1 MRNRVLARALV
12 SASAAAAISML
23 AACDPAADPVSASHQ
38 PSTAV
43 PSGAAGGSAP
53 RGAYSAQSA
62 DAPASPGSGA
72 AAKNTQA
79 QPGSGTAAKH
89 TPARRHPHHKAQH
102 EAQPPSAPGG
112 PVLLG
117 AVTSEPGISM
127 TSIDPDRTTLTTTF
141 SDLQVDLERGV
152 PSAGTHMVIPLTG
165 DAHNA
170 MLTVY
175 ASGYVFTYHAT
186 ARLTFTVNGVTI
198 VKNFPAGAD
207 HEFVQPLELPAIG
220 GSVYQLSV
228 ALEGQQAPGSDG
240 TAYINVTA
248 IDANISTPQTT

>member
-1 MRNRVLARALV
+1 MRSRALAQALV
-12 SASAAAAISML
+12 PASAAAAISML
-23 AACDPAADPVSASHQ
+23 AACDPAADPVGAGHQ
-38 PSTAV
+38 PSTTI
-43 PSGAAGGSAP
+43 PSGAAGESAP
-53 RGAYSAQSA
+53 RGAHSAQSA
-62 DAPASPGSGA
+62 DAPGSGA
-72 AAKNTQA
+72 AAENTQA
-79 QPGSGTAAKH
+79 QPASGTAAKH
-89 TPARRHPHHKAQH
+89 TPARRHPHHKAPH
-102 EAQPPSAPGG
+102 EAQPPSAPAS

-165 DAHNA
+165 DAHSA

-186 ARLTFTVNGVTI
+186 ARLAFTVNGVTI
-198 VKNFPAGAD
+198 VRNFPAGAD